1 MGKSKKKTKG
11 KQIFN
16 VIPDCVS
23 DPYKRKWSE
32 FSFSNLTMM
41 DATSEG
47 EALEVSDS
55 VHVFDE
61 KALGAPFPDTPMNP
75 LAKKSKRH
83 VERVPEGGDE
93 NARIAYYLRFENFL
107 QNMMRPLKKIATI
120 EMTTDST
127 SKLLESLSSTVH
139 LLVLDV
145 GQHNEALKCID
156 GEIKTWKEENKSLKT
171 GLYECRRY
179 SWRWLLKLHGVK
191 EKAGEDPR
199 SVVIDIFGKMAPDI
213 RDGLNDGVDIAHRLG
228 PAKND
233 GKARAIIVMFSLRRL
248 RDTIWRAA
256 RRCKYLDDNGL
267 RFTEPLSPEDRAAR
281 EKLRPLVKAARD
293 AGKKASLGSLFA
305 LIDGKKHFFSDV
317 K

>member
-23 DPYKRKWSE
+23 DAYKSKWSE

-55 VHVFDE
+55 VPVFDE
-61 KALGAPFPDTPMNP
+61 KALGAPFPDTPIKP

-93 NARIAYYLRFENFL
+93 NARILSAIRELSAKHNETF
-107 QNMMRPLKKIATI
+107 KKFATI

-127 SKLLESLSSTVH
+127 SKLLENLSSTVH
-139 LLVLDV
+139 QLVLDV
-145 GQHNEALKCID
+145 GQHGEALKCID
-156 GEIKTWKEENKSLKT
+156 GEIKTLKEENKSLKA

-199 SVVIDIFGKMAPDI
+199 SVVIDIFGKMAPDT

-228 PAKND
+228 PARDD
-233 GKARAIIVMFSLRRL
+233 GKARTIIVMFSLRRL

-267 RFTEPLSPEDRAAR
+267 RLTEPLSPEDRAAR
-281 EKLRPLVKAARD
+281 EKLWPLVKAARD
-293 AGKKASLGSLFA
+293 AGKKASFRSSFA